1 MQLWIRCL
9 STGKSGRG
17 KCDNLGRVAR
27 YFGAMQRLIE
37 CVPNI
42 SEGRRPEV
50 IKAIAD
56 VVETVEGC
64 RLLDVDPG
72 KSTNRTVIT
81 FVGPPE
87 TVGEAAFRL
96 IKKAGELIDMSKH
109 SGEHPRM
116 GATDVCPFV
125 PVAGVTMAD
134 CIKVAQEVGERVGK
148 ELNIP
153 GYFYESAAKRPERKN
168 LAVCRKGQYEGLG
181 KLSTDEGAPDF
192 GPAEFNDSARR
203 TGATAVGARDFLIA
217 YNINLN
223 TTSSRRANAIAFDIR
238 EAGRIK
244 KRDGIT
250 GPAVLDEHG
259 EPVRIPGTLKSVKGI
274 GWYIEE
280 YGIAQL
286 SLNLTDITVTPVH
299 IAFDEACNKAQS
311 RGIRVTGSELVG
323 LLPLRVLLDAADH
336 YLRKQQRS
344 LGISEAEK
352 VKIAVK
358 SLGLDDLAPFD
369 PAKRVIEYVIAEE
382 GKSALVNM
390 SLSQFADTTA
400 SEAPAPGGGSI
411 SAYAGALGAALATM
425 VANLSAHKRGWDGR
439 WEEFSVHAERGLALQ
454 NQLMALVDAD
464 TQAFDAIM
472 SAYGMP
478 KGSDD
483 QKAKRHQAIQAATRN
498 AIDIPMQVAQLAH
511 DGLSLAA
518 AMSSDGN
525 PNSVTD
531 AGVGAMC
538 LRTAVLGAV
547 LNARINCGDLEDTD
561 YVAQIQ
567 SRCAELV
574 ESATGQELDILATVD
589 RVLAG

>member
-1 MQLWIRCL
+1 
-9 STGKSGRG
+9 
-17 KCDNLGRVAR
+17 
-27 YFGAMQRLIE
+27 MQRLIE

-50 IKAIAD
+50 IQAVAA

-96 IKKAGELIDMSKH
+96 IKKASELIDMSKH

-125 PVAGVTMAD
+125 PVAGVTMDD
-134 CIKVAQEVGERVGK
+134 CIQVAHEVGERVGR
-148 ELNIP
+148 ELGIP

-181 KLSTDEGAPDF
+181 KLSTEEGAPDF
-192 GPAEFNDSARR
+192 GPAEFNETARR

-223 TTSSRRANAIAFDIR
+223 STSSRRANAIAFDIR
-238 EAGRIK
+238 EAGRIQ
-244 KRDGIT
+244 KRDGLT
-250 GPAVLDEHG
+250 GPPVLDDAG
-259 EPVRIPGTLKSVKGI
+259 NPVRIPGTLKAVKGI

-280 YGIAQL
+280 YGIAQI
-286 SLNLTDITVTPVH
+286 SLNLTDINVTPVH
-299 IAFDEACNKAQS
+299 VAFDEACTKAHE

-323 LLPLRVLLDAADH
+323 LLPLRVLTDAADH
-336 YLRKQQRS
+336 YLRKQERS

-369 PAKRVIEYVIAEE
+369 PAKRVIEYIIAEA
-382 GKSALVNM
+382 GSAPLVNM
-390 SLSQFADTTA
+390 TLTQFADTTA

-411 SAYAGALGAALATM
+411 AAYAGALGAALATM
-425 VANLSAHKRGWDGR
+425 VANLSAHKRGWDDR
-439 WEEFSVHAERGLALQ
+439 WEEFSAHAEQGVEFQ
-454 NQLMALVDAD
+454 NQLLRLVDAD

-472 SAYGMP
+472 NAYGMP
-478 KGSDD
+478 KATEAQQAARS
-483 QKAKRHQAIQAATRN
+483 QAIQDATRN

-511 DGLSLAA
+511 DALDLAA
-518 AMSSDGN
+518 DMAKDGN

-547 LNARINCGDLEDTD
+547 LNARINCGDLKDAD
-561 YVAQIQ
+561 YVAHVQ
-567 SRCAELV
+567 SRCAQLV
-574 ESATGQELDILATVD
+574 ESATRQEGEILATVD
-589 RVLAG
+589 RVMAG

>member
-1 MQLWIRCL
+1 
-9 STGKSGRG
+9 
-17 KCDNLGRVAR
+17 
-27 YFGAMQRLIE
+27 MQRLIE

-50 IKAIAD
+50 INAVAA

-87 TVGEAAFRL
+87 TVGEAAVRL

-109 SGEHPRM
+109 TGEHPRM

-125 PVAGVTMAD
+125 PVSGVTMEE
-134 CIKVAQEVGERVGK
+134 CIQVAQEVGERVGR
-148 ELNIP
+148 ELGIP
-153 GYFYESAAKRPERKN
+153 GYLYESAARRPERKN

-181 KLSTDEGAPDF
+181 KLSTEAGAPDF
-192 GPAEFNDSARR
+192 GPADFNESARR

-286 SLNLTDITVTPVH
+286 SLNLTDINVTPVH
-299 IAFDEACNKAQS
+299 VAFDEACNKAQA

-323 LLPLRVLLDAADH
+323 LLPLRVLVDAADH

-369 PAKRVIEYVIAEE
+369 PAKRVIEYIIAEE
-382 GKSALVNM
+382 GNTPLIHM
-390 SLSQFADTTA
+390 TLSQFADTTA

-411 SAYAGALGAALATM
+411 AAYAGALGAALATM
-425 VANLSAHKRGWDGR
+425 VANLSAHKRGWDDR
-439 WEEFSVHAERGLALQ
+439 WEEFSAHAEKGLALQ
-454 NQLMALVDAD
+454 DKLMQLVDRD
-464 TQAFDAIM
+464 TAAFDAIM
-472 SAYGMP
+472 AAYGMP
-478 KGSDD
+478 KATEAQQS
-483 QKAKRHQAIQAATRN
+483 QRHQAIQDATRN
-498 AIDIPMQVAQLAH
+498 AIDIPMQVAQIAHEGLALTA
-511 DGLSLAA
+511 DMANE
-518 AMSSDGN
+518 GN

-547 LNARINCGDLEDTD
+547 LNARINCGDLEDAD
-561 YVAQIQ
+561 YVAQIESQ
-567 SRCAELV
+567 CAKLV
-574 ESATGQELDILATVD
+574 QGAMRQEAEILGTVD